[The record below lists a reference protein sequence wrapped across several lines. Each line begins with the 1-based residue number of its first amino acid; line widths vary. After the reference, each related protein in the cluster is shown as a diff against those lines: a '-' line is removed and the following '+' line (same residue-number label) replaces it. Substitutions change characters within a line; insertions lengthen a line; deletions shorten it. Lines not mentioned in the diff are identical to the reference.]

1 MKISVFGLGYV
12 GSVTAACFAQCGHQV
27 IGIDVEKKKNN
38 AIDQGKSPV
47 YEPDLSEL
55 IREVVSIGNLSVTNS
70 VNTAVQET
78 EISFICIGTPIN
90 SDESLDLHDIQEL
103 CREIGK
109 ILKIIDHYHIV
120 VIRST
125 VFPGNTENS
134 FIPLL
139 EEYSQKRAGSDFGV
153 AVNPEFFREGQA
165 INDFFSPERTVIGSN
180 DNKSGEIVKQLYKSS
195 KIIAPIVQSEIRVAE
210 MIKYVDN
217 TFHAIKVTFANE
229 IGSICL
235 ETGIDSQQI
244 MDIFLMDRKLNLSPY
259 YFTPGFAF
267 GGSCLQKD
275 VMVLQNRAKE
285 LRLNC
290 PLINSVIAS
299 NEEHINR
306 IVNLIIQQNRKRI
319 GIFGLTFK
327 NNTNDIR
334 NSPAITLIN
343 RLLDKGYN
351 RLIDKDFSIQIYDS
365 NYDQIDVENLPTN
378 IHILINQSLN
388 KTVFDSEILVIT
400 ISDQNFRHIPALMRS
415 DQVLIDLV
423 HLIDEEEIIQ
433 GKYLRIC

>member
-365 NYDQIDVENLPTN
+365 NYDQIDVENLPPN

>member
-109 ILKIIDHYHIV
+109 ILKIIGHYHIV

-125 VFPGNTENS
+125 VFPGSTENS
-134 FIPLL
+134 FIPIL
-139 EEYSQKRAGSDFGV
+139 EEYSQKKGGPDFGV

>member
-47 YEPDLSEL
+47 YEPGLSEL
-55 IREVVSIGNLSVTNS
+55 IREVVSTGNLSVTNS

-109 ILKIIDHYHIV
+109 ILKIIGHYHIV

-134 FIPLL
+134 FIPIL
-139 EEYSQKRAGSDFGV
+139 EEYSQKRPGSDFGV

-180 DNKSGEIVKQLYKSS
+180 DHKSGEIVKQLYKSS

-259 YFTPGFAF
+259 YFAPGFAF

-343 RLLDKGYN
+343 RLLDMGYN

-400 ISDQNFRHIPALMRS
+400 ISDQNFQNFPALMRS

>member
-27 IGIDVEKKKNN
+27 IGIDVKKEKNN
-38 AIDQGKSPV
+38 AVNQGKSPV
-47 YEPDLSEL
+47 YEHGLSEM
-55 IREVVSIGNLSVTNS
+55 IREVVATGNLSATDS
-70 VNTAVQET
+70 VNKAIQET
-78 EISFICIGTPIN
+78 DISFICVGTPNTTDNSLNLTYIN
-90 SDESLDLHDIQEL
+90 EL
-103 CREIGK
+103 CKEIGK
-109 ILKIIDHYHIV
+109 VLKIFDHFHVV

-125 VFPGNTENS
+125 ISPGNTENS
-134 FIPLL
+134 FIPIL
-139 EEYSQKRAGSDFGV
+139 EEYSQKKAGSDFGV
-153 AVNPEFFREGQA
+153 VVNPEFFREGQA

-180 DNKSGEIVKQLYKSS
+180 DNKSGEIVRQLYKSS

-229 IGSICL
+229 IGSICV

-275 VMVLQNRAKE
+275 VVVLQNRAKE

-306 IVNLIIQQNRKRI
+306 IVNLIIQQNKKRI

-327 NNTNDIR
+327 SNTNDIR

-351 RLIDKDFSIQIYDS
+351 TLIDKDFLIQIYDS

-378 IHILINQSLN
+378 IHILLNHSLN

-400 ISDQNFRHIPALMRS
+400 ISDQNFRNIPALMRA

-423 HLIDEEEIIQ
+423 HLIDEDEIIQ
-433 GKYLRIC
+433 GEYLRIC